1 MSNERV
7 EIIENVVAVMNSLC
21 NKCNIE
27 LIPKELKNKKLAVVI
42 HDKTTGKE
50 YVMVKSK
57 GSD

>member
-1 MSNERV
+1 MNNEKIK
-7 EIIENVVAVMNSLC
+7 IIENVVAVMNSLY